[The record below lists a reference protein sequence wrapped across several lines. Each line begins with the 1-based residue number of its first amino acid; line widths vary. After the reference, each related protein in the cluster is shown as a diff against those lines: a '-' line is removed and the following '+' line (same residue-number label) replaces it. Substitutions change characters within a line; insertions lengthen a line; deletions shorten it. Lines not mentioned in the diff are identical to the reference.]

1 MIIVIAGL
9 YFKFSRNKIL
19 TIVGWP
25 AVPMMKVQSKMLH
38 SKDKKKPTEAQN
50 IPTNVARG
58 LS

>member
-50 IPTNVARG
+50 IPTNVA
-58 LS
+58 